1 LEEKLI
7 NQFYTAFKNLDAE
20 TMVSLYHDDI
30 MFEDPAFGILKGEE
44 AKAMWKMLIE
54 SQKGK
59 NFQVSFSNI
68 QQNGKI
74 VTANWEAKDEFGKSK
89 KKVHNKIQATFWIEN
104 GKISKHIDHFNLHT
118 WAKQAMGFQGWI
130 IGGTN
135 LFKNK
140 LNQQT
145 RKMLH
150 KYLAKQN
157 LQ

>member
-1 LEEKLI
+1 
-7 NQFYTAFKNLDAE
+7 
-20 TMVSLYHDDI
+20 
-30 MFEDPAFGILKGEE
+30 
-44 AKAMWKMLIE
+44 
-54 SQKGK
+54 
-59 NFQVSFSNI
+59 
-68 QQNGKI
+68 
-74 VTANWEAKDEFGKSK
+74 
-89 KKVHNKIQATFWIEN
+89 
-104 GKISKHIDHFNLHT
+104 LHT